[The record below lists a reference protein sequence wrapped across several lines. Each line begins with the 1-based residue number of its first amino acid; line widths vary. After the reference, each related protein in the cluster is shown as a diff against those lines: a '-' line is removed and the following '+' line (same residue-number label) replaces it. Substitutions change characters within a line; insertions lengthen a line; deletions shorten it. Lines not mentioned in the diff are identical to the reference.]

1 MIVEPAVFV
10 VIFAALLFT
19 FSLISRRIS
28 GTVLTAP
35 MFFVALGVL
44 LSPGGIDLL
53 TLPATSSFVLLVAE
67 VALVIT
73 LFTDAARIDIR
84 SLGKNRQFP
93 GRLLLFG
100 LPLTIG
106 AGIALAALIFADL
119 TLAEAGLIGAILA
132 PTDAG
137 LGQAIVNNPGV
148 PVRIRQALN
157 VESGLNDGGAI
168 PFFFLFLALTE
179 AEAEVAPISLLLSL
193 LVEQIGLGVIVGL
206 AIGFTGGWLGRW
218 SLSRGWISGT
228 YLRIDIL
235 ALAIIA
241 WLVADAI
248 GGSGFIAAFIG
259 GLAMAAAF
267 KRVQNEEV
275 SFAEAEAD
283 ILNLAVFFIFG
294 LVAGGLIGSIDW
306 TIILY
311 AVLSLTVIRMIPVAI
326 SHLGAHLGRES
337 ILFLGWFGPRG
348 LASIVLLLIAVD
360 EAGGIAGMPTISLV
374 VITTVL
380 ASVFAHGITANPA
393 IRWYARRVA
402 ALPPGAPERKGGEEL
417 PTRGGISATGRA
429 SEGYRE
435 RNPPL

>member
-10 VIFAALLFT
+10 VVFAGLLFAY
-19 FSLISRRIS
+19 SLISRRIS
-28 GTVLTAP
+28 GTVLTAQI
-35 MFFVALGVL
+35 FFVAIGVL
-44 LSPGGIDLL
+44 LGPAGIDLL
-53 TLPATSSFVLLVAE
+53 GIPATSSFVLLVAE

-84 SLGKNRQFP
+84 SLGENRQLP

-106 AGIALAALIFADL
+106 AGVALAALLFTDL

-137 LGQAIVNNPGV
+137 LGQAIVNNPMV

-179 AEAEVAPISLLLSL
+179 AEAEVAPIPYLLSL
-193 LVEQIGLGVIVGL
+193 VVEQIGLGVIVGL
-206 AIGFTGGWLGRW
+206 AIGFAGGWLGRW
-218 SLSRGWISGT
+218 SLSRGWISGI
-228 YLRIDIL
+228 YWRIDIL
-235 ALAIIA
+235 ALAILA
-241 WLVADAI
+241 WLVADAV
-248 GGSGFIAAFIG
+248 GGSGFIAAFVG
-259 GLAMAAAF
+259 GLATAAAF
-267 KRVQNEEV
+267 VRVREEEV

-283 ILNLAVFFIFG
+283 LLNFVVFFIFG
-294 LVAGGLIGSIDW
+294 FVAGGLIGGIDW
-306 TIILY
+306 TVILY
-311 AVLSLTVIRMIPVAI
+311 AVLSLTVIRMVPVAI
-326 SHLGAHLGRES
+326 SLLGAHLGRES
-337 ILFLGWFGPRG
+337 VLFLGWFGPRG
-348 LASIVLLLIAVD
+348 LASIVLLLIAID
-360 EAGGIAGMPTISLV
+360 EAGGIAGMQTISRV

-380 ASVFAHGITANPA
+380 ASVFAHGITTNPA

-402 ALPPGAPERKGGEEL
+402 ALHPDAPERKGGKEL
-417 PTRGGISATGRA
+417 PTRGGMSTTGRA
-429 SEGYRE
+429 SGNHRE

>member
-1 MIVEPAVFV
+1 MIVESAVFV
-10 VIFAALLFT
+10 VLFAVLLFA
-19 FSLISRRIS
+19 FSLLSRRIS
-28 GTVLTAP
+28 GTMLTAQI
-35 MFFVALGVL
+35 FFVAIGILLG
-44 LSPGGIDLL
+44 PAGIDLPGI
-53 TLPATSSFVLLVAE
+53 PATSSFVLLLAE

-84 SLGKNRQFP
+84 SLGENRQLP

-106 AGIALAALIFADL
+106 AGVALAALLFTDL

-137 LGQAIVNNPGV
+137 LGQAIVNNSMV
-148 PVRIRQALN
+148 PVRVRQALN

-179 AEAEVAPISLLLSL
+179 AEAEVAPLSLLLSL
-193 LVEQIGLGVIVGL
+193 VVEQIGLGVIVGL
-206 AIGFTGGWLGRW
+206 AIGFAGGWLGRW
-218 SLSRGWISGT
+218 SLSRGWISGI
-228 YLRIDIL
+228 YWRIDIL

-241 WLVADAI
+241 WLVADAV

-259 GLAMAAAF
+259 GLATAAAF
-267 KRVQNEEV
+267 KRVREEEV

-294 LVAGGLIGSIDW
+294 LIAGGLIGSIDW

-311 AVLSLTVIRMIPVAI
+311 AVLSLTVIRMVPVAI
-326 SHLGAHLGRES
+326 SLIGAHLGRDS
-337 ILFLGWFGPRG
+337 VLFLGWFGPRG
-348 LASIVLLLIAVD
+348 LASIVLLLVAVD

-393 IRWYARRVA
+393 IRWYARRLA
-402 ALPPGAPERKGGEEL
+402 ALHPDVPERKGGKEL
-417 PTRGGISATGRA
+417 PTRGGISTTGRA
-429 SEGYRE
+429 SEGYRG

>member
-10 VIFAALLFT
+10 VVFAALLFI

-35 MFFVALGVL
+35 IFFVALGVL

-73 LFTDAARIDIR
+73 LFTDAVRIDIR
-84 SLGKNRQFP
+84 SLGKDRWLP
-93 GRLLLFG
+93 GRLLLLG

-106 AGIALAALIFADL
+106 AGVALAALFFTDL

-137 LGQAIVNNPGV
+137 LGQAIVNNPKV

-179 AEAEVAPISLLLSL
+179 AEAEVAPVSLLLTL
-193 LVEQIGLGVIVGL
+193 LAEQIGLGVIVGL
-206 AIGFTGGWLGRW
+206 AVGFAGGWLGRW
-218 SLSRGWISGT
+218 AVSRRWISGT
-228 YLRIDIL
+228 YWRIDIL
-235 ALAIIA
+235 ALAIIS
-241 WLVADAI
+241 WLVADAV
-248 GGSGFIAAFIG
+248 GGSGFIAAFVG
-259 GLAMAAAF
+259 GLATAAAF
-267 KRVQNEEV
+267 IRVQKEEV

-294 LVAGGLIGSIDW
+294 LVAGGLIGNIGW
-306 TIILY
+306 TVVLY
-311 AVLSLTVIRMIPVAI
+311 AVLSLTIIRMVPVAI
-326 SHLGAHLGRES
+326 SLLGAHLGRES
-337 ILFLGWFGPRG
+337 VLFLGWFGPRG
-348 LASIVLLLIAVD
+348 LASIVLLLIAID
-360 EAGGIAGMPTISLV
+360 EAGSIAGMQTISLV
-374 VITTVL
+374 VITTVFF
-380 ASVFAHGITANPA
+380 SVFAHGITANPA
-393 IRWYARRVA
+393 SRWYARRVA
-402 ALPPGAPERKGGEEL
+402 ALPPDAPERKEGKEL
-417 PTRGGISATGRA
+417 PTRQGVSTT
-429 SEGYRE
+429 EHE
-435 RNPPL
+435 

>member
-84 SLGKNRQFP
+84 SLGEDRWLP

-100 LPLTIG
+100 LLLTIG
-106 AGIALAALIFADL
+106 AGIALAALFFLDL

-137 LGQAIVNNPGV
+137 LGQAIVNNPKV
-148 PVRIRQALN
+148 PVQIRQALN

-218 SLSRGWISGT
+218 AVSRGWISRI
-228 YLRIDIL
+228 YWRIDIL
-235 ALAIIA
+235 ALAIIS
-241 WLVADAI
+241 WLVADAV
-248 GGSGFIAAFIG
+248 GGSGFIAAFVG
-259 GLAMAAAF
+259 GLATAAAF
-267 KRVQNEEV
+267 IHVQKEEV

-294 LVAGGLIGSIDW
+294 LVAGGLIGNVGW
-306 TIILY
+306 TIVLY
-311 AVLSLTVIRMIPVAI
+311 AVLSLTLIRMVPVAI
-326 SHLGAHLGRES
+326 SLLGTHLGRES

-348 LASIVLLLIAVD
+348 LASIVLLLIAID
-360 EAGGIAGMPTISLV
+360 EAGSIAGMQTISLV
-374 VITTVL
+374 VITTVFI
-380 ASVFAHGITANPA
+380 SVFAHGITANPA
-393 IRWYARRVA
+393 IRWYTRRVA
-402 ALPPGAPERKGGEEL
+402 ALPPDAPERKEGKEL
-417 PTRGGISATGRA
+417 PTRQGVSTT
-429 SEGYRE
+429 ERE
-435 RNPPL
+435 